1 MLHAHSQTTGR
12 AGGDDLGAHAG
23 IVVIAFRNPL
33 FDGQLRR
40 TIGHGTY
47 GGAELGECLAAADG
61 VIDGDRESW
70 YRAWMSLADRT
81 FAAAVSSATH
91 GHRESARSAFLRAS
105 NYYRN
110 AYVFHLETPLPAAV
124 RDAYRCHRQAF
135 QCATDRMVRP
145 PEQMAIPFEDTT
157 LPGYFCAAD
166 PTRRPLIISVG
177 GYDGTAEESFFWN
190 GAAAL
195 ARGYHALIFDGPGQ
209 GQLLIERGMH
219 FRADWEKV
227 ISAVIDAA
235 VNRDD
240 VNVSKI
246 VLIGESWGGY
256 LTPRGAAYDRRVALC
271 VLDPAQ
277 IGLFRV
283 MLSRLPLPSR
293 FKRQLPHGP
302 PWLVKLLRA
311 LMARMARQP
320 TAGWALR
327 RGMLTH
333 GTASAW
339 DYFVD
344 AVRYEQADL
353 IGNITCPTLV
363 CDAENDDISAFSKTF
378 FDLLRCEKDYL
389 RFTAAEGAGEHCI
402 SGNRALF
409 HERVFDW
416 LDAHV
421 GLSPG

>member
-1 MLHAHSQTTGR
+1 M
-12 AGGDDLGAHAG
+12 
-23 IVVIAFRNPL
+23 IAFRNPL

-47 GGAELGECLAAADG
+47 GGAEVGECLATSG
-61 VIDGDRESW
+61 RVTDGDRESW
-70 YRAWMSLADRT
+70 YRAWLSLADRT
-81 FAAAVSSATH
+81 FAAAEASAAH
-91 GHRESARSAFLRAS
+91 GHRESARCAFLRAS

-110 AYVFHLETPLPAAV
+110 AYVFHLEAPLPALV
-124 RDAYRCHRQAF
+124 RDAYRRHRDAF
-135 QCATDRMVRP
+135 QRAAAVMIRP
-145 PEQMAIPFEDTT
+145 PEQIAIPFEDTT
-157 LPGYFCAAD
+157 LPGYFCSVD
-166 PTRRPLIISVG
+166 ETRRPLIISVG

-209 GQLLIERGMH
+209 GQLLIERGIH
-219 FRADWEKV
+219 FRPDWEKV
-227 ISAVIDAA
+227 ISAVIELA
-235 VNRDD
+235 VGRDD
-240 VNVSKI
+240 VDVSKI
-246 VLIGESWGGY
+246 VLMGESWGGY

-283 MLSRLPLPSR
+283 MLSRLPLPVGLKS
-293 FKRQLPHGP
+293 QLPDGP
-302 PWLVKLLRA
+302 RWLVMLLRA

-320 TAGWALR
+320 AAGWALR

-333 GTASAW
+333 GTATAW

-344 AVRYEQADL
+344 AARYEQADV
-353 IGNITCPTLV
+353 IGNISCPTLV

-378 FDLLRCEKDYL
+378 FELLRCEKDYL
-389 RFTAAEGAGEHCI
+389 RFTADEGAGEHCV

-416 LDAHV
+416 LDVHV
-421 GLSPG
+421 ARLSVTGAG

>member
-1 MLHAHSQTTGR
+1 M
-12 AGGDDLGAHAG
+12 
-23 IVVIAFRNPL
+23 IAFRNPL

-47 GGAELGECLAAADG
+47 GGAELGECLATAG
-61 VIDGDRESW
+61 RVIDGDRESW
-70 YRAWMSLADRT
+70 YRAWLQLADRT
-81 FAAAVSSATH
+81 FAAAESSAVH
-91 GHRESARSAFLRAS
+91 GYRESTRSAFLRAS

-110 AYVFHLETPLPAAV
+110 AYVFHLERPLPELV
-124 RDAYRCHRQAF
+124 GDAYRRQRDAF
-135 QCATDRMVRP
+135 QRATAAMSRP
-145 PEQMAIPFEDTT
+145 PQQMAIPFEDMT
-157 LPGYFCAAD
+157 LPGYFCAVD
-166 PTRRPLIISVG
+166 ETRRPLIISVG
-177 GYDGTAEESFFWN
+177 GYDSTAEESYFWN

-209 GQLLIERGMH
+209 GELLVERSIP
-219 FRADWEKV
+219 FRPDWEKV
-227 ISAVIDAA
+227 ISAVIDLA
-235 VNRDD
+235 VSRDD
-240 VNVSKI
+240 VDVSKI

-256 LTPRGAAYDRRVALC
+256 LAPRGAANDRRVALC

-283 MLSRLPLPSR
+283 MLSRLPLPVGL
-293 FKRQLPHGP
+293 KRQLPDGP
-302 PWLVKLLRA
+302 RWLVMLLQA

-333 GTASAW
+333 GMATAW

-344 AVRYEQADL
+344 AARYEQADI
-353 IGNITCPTLV
+353 IGNISCPTLV

-378 FDLLRCEKDYL
+378 FDLLRCEKHYL
-389 RFTAAEGAGEHCI
+389 RFTADEGSGEHCVG
-402 SGNRALF
+402 GNRALF

-416 LDAHV
+416 LDLHV
-421 GLSPG
+421 AQ

>member
-1 MLHAHSQTTGR
+1 M
-12 AGGDDLGAHAG
+12 
-23 IVVIAFRNPL
+23 IAFRNPL

-47 GGAELGECLAAADG
+47 GGAELGECLASAG
-61 VIDGDRESW
+61 RVIDGDRESW
-70 YRAWMSLADRT
+70 YRAWMSLAERT
-81 FAAAVSSATH
+81 FAAAESSAVR
-91 GHRESARSAFLRAS
+91 GCRESARCAFLRAS

-110 AYVFHLETPLPAAV
+110 AYVFHLEAPLPALV
-124 RDAYRCHRQAF
+124 RDAYRRHRDAF
-135 QCATDRMVRP
+135 QRATAAMIRP
-145 PEQMAIPFEDTT
+145 PEQLTIPFEDTT
-157 LPGYFCAAD
+157 LPGYFFAVDA
-166 PTRRPLIISVG
+166 TRRPLVISVG
-177 GYDGTAEESFFWN
+177 GYDSTAEESFFWN

-209 GQLLIERGMH
+209 GQLLIEQSTH
-219 FRADWEKV
+219 FRPDWEKV
-227 ISAVIDAA
+227 ISAVIELAVSRNDVDA
-235 VNRDD
+235 
-240 VNVSKI
+240 SKI

-256 LTPRGAAYDRRVALC
+256 LAPRAAAYDGRIALC

-283 MLSRLPLPSR
+283 MLARLPLPVGLKS
-293 FKRQLPHGP
+293 QLPHGP
-302 PWLVKLLRA
+302 RWLVMLLRA

-333 GTASAW
+333 GRATAW

-344 AVRYEQADL
+344 AARYEQTDI
-353 IGNITCPTLV
+353 IGNISCPTLV
-363 CDAENDDISAFSKTF
+363 CDAEHDDISAFSKTF

-389 RFTAAEGAGEHCI
+389 RFTADEGAGEHCI

-416 LDAHV
+416 LDAHIAR
-421 GLSPG
+421 

>member
-1 MLHAHSQTTGR
+1 M
-12 AGGDDLGAHAG
+12 
-23 IVVIAFRNPL
+23 IAFRNPL
-33 FDGQLRR
+33 FDSQFRR

-47 GGAELGECLAAADG
+47 GGAELGECLATAG
-61 VIDGDRESW
+61 RVIDGDRDSW
-70 YRAWMSLADRT
+70 YRAWSSLADRT
-81 FAAAVSSATH
+81 FTAAESSAAH
-91 GHRESARSAFLRAS
+91 GHRESARCAFLRAS

-110 AYVFHLETPLPAAV
+110 AYVFHLEAPLPPLV
-124 RDAYRCHRQAF
+124 RDVYRRHRDAF
-135 QCATDRMVRP
+135 QRATAAMIHP
-145 PEQMAIPFEDTT
+145 PEQIAIPFEDTT
-157 LPGYFCAAD
+157 LPGYFCAVD
-166 PTRRPLIISVG
+166 DTRRPLIISVG
-177 GYDGTAEESFFWN
+177 GYDSTAEESFFWN

-209 GQLLIERGMH
+209 GQLLFERSIH
-219 FRADWEKV
+219 FRPDWEKV
-227 ISAVIDAA
+227 ISAVIEHAA
-235 VNRDD
+235 SRDD
-240 VNVSKI
+240 VDTSMI
-246 VLIGESWGGY
+246 ALMGESWGGY
-256 LTPRGAAYDRRVALC
+256 LAPRGAAYDHRVALC

-283 MLSRLPLPSR
+283 MLSRLPLPAGL
-293 FKRQLPHGP
+293 KRQLPHGP
-302 PWLVKLLRA
+302 LWLVTLLRA

-333 GTASAW
+333 GTATAW

-344 AVRYEQADL
+344 AARYEQADI
-353 IGNITCPTLV
+353 IGNVTCTTLV
-363 CDAENDDISAFSKTF
+363 CDAENDEISADSKAF

-389 RFTAAEGAGEHCI
+389 RFTTDEGAGEHCV

-421 GLSPG
+421 AQFSVTRPERS

>member
-1 MLHAHSQTTGR
+1 M
-12 AGGDDLGAHAG
+12 
-23 IVVIAFRNPL
+23 IAFRNPL

-47 GGAELGECLAAADG
+47 GGAELGECLATAG
-61 VIDGDRESW
+61 RVKDGDRDSW

-81 FAAAVSSATH
+81 SAAAELSAAH
-91 GHRESARSAFLRAS
+91 GHRESARCAFLRAS

-110 AYVFHLETPLPAAV
+110 AYVFHLEAPLPSLVQDAYGRH
-124 RDAYRCHRQAF
+124 RDAFRR
-135 QCATDRMVRP
+135 ATAAMILP
-145 PEQMAIPFEDTT
+145 AEQVCIPFEDTT

-166 PTRRPLIISVG
+166 KTRRPLIISVG
-177 GYDGTAEESFFWN
+177 GYDSTAEESFFWN
-190 GAAAL
+190 AAAAL

-209 GQLLIERGMH
+209 GQLLIERSIH
-219 FRADWEKV
+219 FRPDWEKV
-227 ISAVIDAA
+227 ISAVIDLA
-235 VNRDD
+235 VRRGD
-240 VNVSKI
+240 VDVSRI
-246 VLIGESWGGY
+246 ILIGESWGGY
-256 LTPRGAAYDRRVALC
+256 LAPRAAAYDRRVALC

-283 MLSRLPLPSR
+283 MLARLPLPPGLKS
-293 FKRQLPHGP
+293 QLPHGP
-302 PWLVKLLRA
+302 PWLVMLLRA

-333 GTASAW
+333 GKATAW

-344 AVRYEQADL
+344 AARYEQQDI
-353 IGNITCPTLV
+353 IGSIACPTLV

-378 FDLLRCEKDYL
+378 FDLLRCEKAYQ
-389 RFTAAEGAGEHCI
+389 RFTAHEGAGEHCI
-402 SGNRALF
+402 SGNRSLF

-416 LDAHV
+416 LDVQVAQLPV
-421 GLSPG
+421 TRAER